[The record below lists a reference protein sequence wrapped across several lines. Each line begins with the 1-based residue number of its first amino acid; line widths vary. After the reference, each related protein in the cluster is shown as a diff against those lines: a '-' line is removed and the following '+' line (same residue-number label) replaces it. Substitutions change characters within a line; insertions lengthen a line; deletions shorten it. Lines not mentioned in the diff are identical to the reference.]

1 MKEANKIITITIY
14 KDNESK
20 QYHSELSFES
30 VHFDKEEVLDLIK
43 HQFDKFVLNDTD
55 VEELNKLQEIT
66 KEVKNEQKA

>member
-14 KDNESK
+14 KDDESK

-30 VHFDKEEVLDLIK
+30 VYFDKEEVLDLIK
-43 HQFDKFVLNDTD
+43 HQFDKFYVLNDSD

-66 KEVKNEQKA
+66 NK